1 MNRKSIAIIAGG
13 LVGALVLA
21 GAAFSRPSS
30 TPKLKGVVGPGF
42 TIKLT
47 KSGKLAKQ
55 LKAGT
60 YTFAVSDKSDL
71 HNFTLEKEKPKKP
84 HVEKLLSGT
93 GGTGSKTMTVKLVPG
108 SWRVYCSI
116 HESQMHQDFKVV
128 K

>member
-13 LVGALVLA
+13 LAGALVLA
-21 GAAFSRPSS
+21 GTAFSRPSS

-47 KSGKLAKQ
+47 KGGKLVKQ
-55 LKAGT
+55 LRAGT
-60 YTFAVSDKSDL
+60 YTFAISDKSNFHD
-71 HNFTLEKEKPKKP
+71 FTLEKEKPKKP
-84 HVEKLLSGT
+84 HIEKLLSGIGAT
-93 GGTGSKTMTVKLVPG
+93 GPKTMTVKLVPG
-108 SWRVYCSI
+108 SWRAYCSV

>member
-13 LVGALVLA
+13 LAGALVLA
-21 GAAFSRPSS
+21 GTAFSRPSS

-47 KSGKLAKQ
+47 KGGKLVKQ
-55 LKAGT
+55 LRAGT
-60 YTFAVSDKSDL
+60 YTFAISDKSNFHD
-71 HNFTLEKEKPKKP
+71 FTLEKEKPKKP
-84 HVEKLLSGT
+84 HIEKLLSGIGAT
-93 GGTGSKTMTVKLVPG
+93 GPKTMTVKLVPG
-108 SWRVYCSI
+108 SWRVYCSV

>member
-13 LVGALVLA
+13 LVAALVLA
-21 GAAFSRPSS
+21 GTAFSRPSS
-30 TPKLKGVVGPGF
+30 TPTLKGVVGPGF

-47 KSGKLAKQ
+47 KGGKRVKQ

-60 YTFAVSDKSDL
+60 YRFAVSDKSNF

-84 HVEKLLSGT
+84 HVEKTLSGT
-93 GGTGSKTMTVKLVPG
+93 GATGSKTMTVKLVPG

-116 HESQMHQDFKVV
+116 HEAQMHQDFRVV

>member
-1 MNRKSIAIIAGG
+1 MQRKSIAIIAGC
-13 LVGALVLA
+13 LVAALVLA

-47 KSGKLAKQ
+47 KGGTLVKT

-60 YTFAVSDKSDL
+60 YSFAVSDKSNF
-71 HNFTLEKEKPKKP
+71 HNFTLEKEKPAKP
-84 HVEKLLSGT
+84 HIEKVLSGT
-93 GGTGSKTMTVKLVPG
+93 GATGSKTMTVKLVPG

-116 HESQMHQDFKVV
+116 HESLMHQDFKVT